1 MSTLDKEKLLHRV
14 SGSYG
19 DGLKNLIN
27 KELSQAIVDA
37 MAKLKLRHRNILVL
51 RCCEQLPYSEIA
63 EVMDCSEM
71 AARVLFFRA
80 KHSLKGKLS
89 KHGFGKGMLLG
100 AMGLFGHMTSPA
112 DAAPF
117 TVPAASVKVIS

>member
-1 MSTLDKEKLLHRV
+1 MSTLDKEKLLQRV
-14 SGSYG
+14 SESYG

-63 EVMDCSEM
+63 KILKDEDVEVSQLTSTDDNLD
-71 AARVLFFRA
+71 AVFRY
-80 KHSLKGKLS
+80 L
-89 KHGFGKGMLLG
+89 
-100 AMGLFGHMTSPA
+100 
-112 DAAPF
+112 
-117 TVPAASVKVIS
+117 VE